1 MSEPSD
7 ADPVNAARRRT
18 LACLGAWSGA
28 AMIWG
33 VTGGVPRA
41 LGMGTIDTVWL
52 RFDEPF
58 WSTDAVV
65 WNLVGTDDDVTL
77 WYNLEPLTGEPILVG
92 IVGGEA
98 ALRTEELNDQEFID
112 SLLLTLVPFA
122 S

>member
-1 MSEPSD
+1 VQRAVVTVPLGVLKDNGIEF
-7 ADPVNAARRRT
+7 DPLLPFPHRT
-18 LACLGAWSGA
+18 AIA
-28 AMIWG
+28 
-33 VTGGVPRA
+33 A